1 MSRKF
6 LKGKAHLMIALISGK
21 IVHKG
26 ISHVVVDVQGVGYR
40 VFIPLTTFYELPDAG
55 QMITL
60 HVHTNVKQDAINLF
74 GFYTDQERDLFQLM
88 ISVSGIGP
96 KVAMNILSG
105 ISARELL
112 SAISGGNVG
121 KLVNIPGVGKKMAE
135 RLILE
140 LKEKVIKKMMS
151 DTTAEAGLQSSASD
165 IIMDDVLSA
174 LVNLGYKSNV
184 AREALDKVLRS
195 SEEELGM
202 DKLLKKTLK
211 IIAG

>member
-1 MSRKF
+1 
-6 LKGKAHLMIALISGK
+6 MIALISGK

-26 ISHVVVDVQGVGYR
+26 ISHVIVDVHGVGYR
-40 VFIPLTTFYELPDAG
+40 IFIPLTTFYELPEAG
-55 QMITL
+55 QVITL

-74 GFYTDQERDLFQLM
+74 GFYTVQERDLFQLM

-96 KVAMNILSG
+96 KMSMNILSG
-105 ISARELL
+105 ISAQDLL
-112 SAISGGNVG
+112 RAISGGNVG

-140 LKEKVIKKMMS
+140 LKEKVIKKMVIEEMPAA
-151 DTTAEAGLQSSASD
+151 DDQHQAGE
-165 IIMDDVLSA
+165 IIIEDALSA

-184 AREALDKVLRS
+184 AKDALDKVLRA

-202 DKLLKKTLK
+202 DQLLKKTLK
-211 IIAG
+211 ILAG

>member
-1 MSRKF
+1 
-6 LKGKAHLMIALISGK
+6 MIALISGK

-26 ISHVVVDVQGVGYR
+26 ISHVIVDVHGVGYR
-40 VFIPLTTFYELPDAG
+40 IFIPLTTFYELPEAG
-55 QMITL
+55 QVITL

-74 GFYTDQERDLFQLM
+74 GFYTVQERDLFQLM

-96 KVAMNILSG
+96 KMSMNILSG
-105 ISARELL
+105 ISAQELL
-112 SAISGGNVG
+112 RAISGGNVG

-140 LKEKVIKKMMS
+140 LKEKVIKKMMMEEIPAA
-151 DTTAEAGLQSSASD
+151 DDQHQAGE
-165 IIMDDVLSA
+165 IIIEDALSA

-184 AREALDKVLRS
+184 AKDALDKVLRA

-202 DKLLKKTLK
+202 DQLLKNTLK
-211 IIAG
+211 ILAG